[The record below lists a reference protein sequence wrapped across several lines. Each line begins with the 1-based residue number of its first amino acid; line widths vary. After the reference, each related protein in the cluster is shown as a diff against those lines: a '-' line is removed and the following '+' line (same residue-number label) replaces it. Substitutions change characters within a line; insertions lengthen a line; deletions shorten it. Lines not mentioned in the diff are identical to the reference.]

1 MVDVARAEHAG
12 NIGRHVFA
20 RKDVALVIEGDR
32 ILEPFV
38 VRGLAEED
46 ENPVHGQRG
55 AFAGLRVFED
65 GGGQLAVRDF
75 HVHDL
80 GRLEALH
87 AGVLRGLRREEAIHD
102 FHHGQL
108 GDAEIQEVQAFVEGA
123 VPAADHEHALAFV
136 RSAVA
141 DRAEVHLI
149 AFGGHVQRNGLAAR
163 RQNDR
168 RGLVNDAVPMHG
180 FLVFAKLKAG
190 DFEHFLHFHAH
201 VIHMFAH
208 LFHEFHTVDL
218 RIGGK
223 ILHRIRRIHQPARH
237 IRLEEHHI
245 EVRAFRVDRRRHPGR
260 PAAQYDDVTSTF
272 FHCKLLME
280 TPDLPRKRP
289 FIKSLPPRPPP
300 QNVSAGEEM
309 TPRLSRTGTAAF
321 SETNDA
327 TTGPPLPMP
336 CRRRGFG
343 SRNHWQKQ
351 AIIEAFIVTDVQ
363 EKKTM

>member
-1 MVDVARAEHAG
+1 MRASPRGNVSPRRPFMRTAWRGRTPFPKHPPPESYITLFLAAAQPTLGGESGYGAVADRRGDLAVRLVVDVARAEHAG

-65 GGGQLAVRDF
+65 GGGQLAVRNF

-87 AGVLRGLRREEAIHD
+87 AGIAEQGVLRGLRREEAIHD

-149 AFGGHVQRNGLAAR
+149 AFGAS
-163 RQNDR
+163 
-168 RGLVNDAVPMHG
+168 
-180 FLVFAKLKAG
+180 
-190 DFEHFLHFHAH
+190 
-201 VIHMFAH
+201 
-208 LFHEFHTVDL
+208 
-218 RIGGK
+218 
-223 ILHRIRRIHQPARH
+223 
-237 IRLEEHHI
+237 
-245 EVRAFRVDRRRHPGR
+245 
-260 PAAQYDDVTSTF
+260 ST
-272 FHCKLLME
+272 K
-280 TPDLPRKRP
+280 
-289 FIKSLPPRPPP
+289 
-300 QNVSAGEEM
+300 
-309 TPRLSRTGTAAF
+309 
-321 SETNDA
+321 
-327 TTGPPLPMP
+327 
-336 CRRRGFG
+336 
-343 SRNHWQKQ
+343 
-351 AIIEAFIVTDVQ
+351 
-363 EKKTM
+363 